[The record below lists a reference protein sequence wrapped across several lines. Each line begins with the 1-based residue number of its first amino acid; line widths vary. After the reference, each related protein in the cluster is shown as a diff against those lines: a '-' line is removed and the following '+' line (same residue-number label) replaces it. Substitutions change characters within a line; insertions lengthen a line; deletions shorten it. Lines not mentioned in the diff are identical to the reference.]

1 MNRML
6 TLGAVS
12 LMALGMGACTGVMVD
27 DSPGPRYSYFD
38 GDFEYATRDGAIV
51 TVITG
56 PTFGMPKDRFDSM
69 VLANMQGQ
77 NPGPPAR
84 FVAQP
89 ERGGTDPAFKVVVA
103 FNAAKYVSGWEMCK
117 HGDKTPTEEGAGR
130 NAEMAIA
137 FCIGDT
143 PKSDAFGVAYGVS
156 RADDAQFATLVRQ
169 VTRAIVPIG
178 DNLEQGESDPV
189 P

>member
-6 TLGAVS
+6 TFGVAS
-12 LMALGMGACTGVMVD
+12 LMALGAGACTGVMVD
-27 DSPGPRYSYFD
+27 DSPGPRYSYFN

-56 PTFGMPKDRFDSM
+56 NTFGMPKDRFDKM
-69 VLANMQGQ
+69 VLDNMQGQ

-84 FVAQP
+84 FVAGAEP
-89 ERGGTDPAFKVVVA
+89 GATDPLYKVVVA

-117 HGDKTPTEEGAGR
+117 QPDRVPTNGNAGA

-143 PKSDAFGVAYGVS
+143 PKSDANGVAYGVS
-156 RADDAQFATLVRQ
+156 NANDAKFASLVRQ
-169 VTRAIVPIG
+169 VTRAIIPIG
-178 DNLEQGESDPV
+178 DNMDQGEGDPT